1 MHKPE
6 VSDNYRGMA
15 LMTIAMAC
23 YVVNDTF
30 VKLSTHSF
38 PAGQVLALRGM
49 GATLII
55 CAITLRSVRREH
67 WPAVWRPIV
76 ALRCGLEITTAT
88 FSVAALSLAPL
99 GLVTAVTMMA
109 PLMVGVSVMVI
120 GWEPFRR
127 RRVAALLSGF
137 AGVLLV
143 VGPVAGGE
151 VGWGAALSMLCAAS
165 LAARDLVT
173 RRLPQEISSAA
184 MALLATASVMFA
196 GFAMGLTEDWRP
208 LSGFEVGL
216 LLAAALFTAL
226 GNYALIAACRGVDLS
241 VVTPFRYTNILWALL
256 IGYLVW
262 EEVRGAIAIAGI
274 CLIAASGIAS
284 MRASRS

>member
-1 MHKPE
+1 
-6 VSDNYRGMA
+6 
-15 LMTIAMAC
+15 MTIAMAC

-30 VKLSTHSF
+30 VKLSTHSV

-55 CAITLRSVRREH
+55 SAIALRSVRRED
-67 WPAVWRPIV
+67 WAIVWRPIV

-109 PLMVGVSVMVI
+109 PLMVGVSVVAM

-143 VGPVAGGE
+143 IGPVAGGE
-151 VGWGAALSMLCAAS
+151 VGWGAALSMLCAVS

-184 MALLATASVMFA
+184 MALLTTASVMWS

-208 LSGFEVGL
+208 LSGLEVGL
-216 LLAAALFTAL
+216 LLAAAVFTAL
-226 GNYALIAACRGVDLS
+226 GNYALIAGCRGVDLS

-256 IGYLVW
+256 LGYLVW
-262 EEVRGAIAIAGI
+262 AEVPGAIAIAGI
-274 CLIAASGIAS
+274 CLIAVSGIAS
-284 MRASRS
+284 MRAGRS